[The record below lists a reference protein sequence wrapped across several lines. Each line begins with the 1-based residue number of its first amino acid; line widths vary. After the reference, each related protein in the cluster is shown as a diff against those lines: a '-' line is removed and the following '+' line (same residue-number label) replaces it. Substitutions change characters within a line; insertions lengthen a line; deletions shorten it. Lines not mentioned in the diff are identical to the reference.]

1 MDIFSD
7 QFAGY
12 LRQMAYGAVITIEL
26 FMSGF
31 VLALIFGTAAGITG
45 SLSQSMIVQGLYR
58 VYLSIIT
65 GVPSLLVIF
74 LIYYGGSAML
84 TSLFGRSRSFD
95 VTPFSAGVASLT
107 IVYSAYIAELV
118 RGAIR
123 NLPRG
128 QFEAAAALAIRPFAA
143 WRHIIIPQ
151 LIRLALPGLVNIWM
165 IVLKDTPLVS
175 LAGLNE
181 LVGNAKIAA
190 GATKEPFLF
199 FIAASL
205 FFVVFSAITLQ
216 LSALLERRFARGIAE
231 AKA

>member
-1 MDIFSD
+1 MDIFSE
-7 QFAGY
+7 QFGGY
-12 LRQMAYGAVITIEL
+12 AFQMLRGAAITLQL
-26 FMSGF
+26 FVVGF
-31 VLALIFGTAAGITG
+31 LLALLCGTVFGIAS
-45 SLSQSMIVQGLYR
+45 SLSRSFIIQGVYR
-58 VYLSIIT
+58 TYLSIIT
-65 GVPSLLVIF
+65 GVPSLLIIF

-84 TSLFGRSRSFD
+84 TSLFGRSRGFD
-95 VTPFSAGVASLT
+95 VTPFGAGVASLT

-143 WRHIIIPQ
+143 WRRVIIPQ
-151 LIRLALPGLVNIWM
+151 LVRLALPGLVNIWM
-165 IVLKDTPLVS
+165 IVLKDTPLVG

-205 FFVVFSAITLQ
+205 FFVAFSALTLR
-216 LSALLERRFARGIAE
+216 LSAVLEARFARGIAE

>member
-1 MDIFSD
+1 MDIFSA
-7 QFAGY
+7 QFGGY
-12 LRQMAYGAVITIEL
+12 VLQMLNGVVITIKL
-26 FMSGF
+26 FMTGF
-31 VLALIFGTAAGITG
+31 VLALTCGTAIGIIG
-45 SLSQSMIVQGLYR
+45 SLSRSVIVQGIYR

-65 GVPSLLVIF
+65 GVPSLLIIF

-84 TSLFGRSRSFD
+84 TSVFGRTRSFD

-143 WRHIIIPQ
+143 WRHVIVPQ

-165 IVLKDTPLVS
+165 IVLKDTPLVG

-181 LVGNAKIAA
+181 LVGTAKIAA

-205 FFVVFSAITLQ
+205 FFVVFSAFTLR
-216 LSALLERRFARGIAE
+216 LSAVLERVQRRAMKKLNA
-231 AKA
+231 